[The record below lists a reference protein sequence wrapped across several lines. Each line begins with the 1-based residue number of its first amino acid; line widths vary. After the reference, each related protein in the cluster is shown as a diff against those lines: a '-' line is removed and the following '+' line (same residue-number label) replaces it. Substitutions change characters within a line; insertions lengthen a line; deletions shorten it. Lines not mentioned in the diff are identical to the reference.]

1 MTKLRKARIF
11 WPLLVALLLTD
22 CATKDLAESRLV
34 PFVPEQVIG
43 DYLRFTLAYNRGA
56 ATGISVGE
64 HSRIVF
70 SLTAVL
76 AVLVLSR
83 LYRRADHRYPGLIVG
98 LALVMG
104 GAIGNLADRIRS
116 TRGVVDFIDMGVG
129 DWRFWTFNV
138 ADMGVSIGA
147 VLLAW
152 YLTKADRERQQL
164 A

>member
-1 MTKLRKARIF
+1 MMELRKARIF
-11 WPLLVALLLTD
+11 WPLVVVLLLTD
-22 CATKDLAESRLV
+22 CATKDLAESHLV
-34 PFVPEQVIG
+34 PFVPEPVLG
-43 DYLRFTLAYNRGA
+43 DFLRFTLAYNRGA
-56 ATGISVGE
+56 ATGITVGE
-64 HSRIVF
+64 HSRIIF
-70 SLTAVL
+70 SLTALL

-83 LYRRADHRYPGLIVG
+83 LYRRADYRYPGLIVG

-104 GAIGNLADRIRS
+104 GAIGNLADRLRS

>member
-1 MTKLRKARIF
+1 MAKLRKARIF
-11 WPLLVALLLTD
+11 WPLLVVLLLTD
-22 CATKDLAESRLV
+22 CATKDLAESHLV

-56 ATGISVGE
+56 ATGITVGE

>member
-1 MTKLRKARIF
+1 MAKLRKARIF
-11 WPLLVALLLTD
+11 WPLLVVLLLTD
-22 CATKDLAESRLV
+22 CATKDLAESHLV

-56 ATGISVGE
+56 ATGITVGE

-76 AVLVLSR
+76 AILVLSR